1 MMKLIHTRAEL
12 VELAKELG
20 VRKDWHEPD
29 EQDVT
34 AELRGTP
41 TYFDNAMGVGEWFG
55 HAYGEPKAE
64 LYVVLRRY
72 NSTMDGPGEE
82 IAAVN
87 LATLFAWAT
96 GHEAPP
102 PAKQSN
108 LDLAAK
114 VQRFGDRVASA
125 AREQPGLP
133 GEVVAD
139 ITQRVTGEIVKMIKN
154 DE

>member
-1 MMKLIHTRAEL
+1 MRRISTRAQL
-12 VELAKELG
+12 IELAKELKT
-20 VRKDWHEPD
+20 RPDWHEPD
-29 EQDVT
+29 EQELT
-34 AELRGTP
+34 AQVKGFN
-41 TYFDNAMGVGEWFG
+41 FDNAGFWPEDEQ
-55 HAYGEPKAE
+55 HAYTAPEIIE
-64 LYVVLRRY
+64 QHVILYQEDRPV
-72 NSTMDGPGEE
+72 
-82 IAAVN
+82 AAVN